1 MKEAQRA
8 DWEKVKQLFLEISE
22 IPRNSGQEK
31 KIGAFILKKAEE
43 LKRPAKMDEAGNIWI
58 GTFPGK
64 KAEYLLQAHQDMV
77 CVKEETCIHDFSK
90 DPIRVEEKDGWLMAK
105 GTSLGAD
112 NGIGMAYL
120 LALLE
125 EDQKGILE
133 GIFTVGEEIGMKG
146 VNALNAED
154 FQIQAQKLI
163 NLDTAWDQVMVEGSA
178 MGVAGVFTKLLA
190 WEVSDSIHWY
200 EIQIDGLTGGHSG
213 TQSYKRGANGIRLM
227 AEFLKKIPGK
237 WDLALFESKGWDNVI
252 SNHAE
257 VTLGVPDEILFEIY
271 FEMMQQEFQER
282 YRMTDPNL
290 FLKKREIRRPQKQ
303 LTDPVRQAVVTL
315 LCQVQSGV
323 LKEQSDKQT
332 DFPEGM
338 EMCRVH
344 TSANPASVE
353 MTKEMLTFRCHYR
366 SMDETFFERKIWIL
380 EKQLAEETGASLEAQ
395 QKAAG
400 WQPESGESLKQ
411 ELTEAY
417 RKVHGKKPTF
427 VSIPATLECGEIKER
442 LKIKEAVSV
451 GPIMKDY
458 HTPKERLQIES
469 AAGLYQVLKEML
481 ALA

>member
-1 MKEAQRA
+1 
-8 DWEKVKQLFLEISE
+8 
-22 IPRNSGQEK
+22 
-31 KIGAFILKKAEE
+31 
-43 LKRPAKMDEAGNIWI
+43 
-58 GTFPGK
+58 
-64 KAEYLLQAHQDMV
+64 
-77 CVKEETCIHDFSK
+77 
-90 DPIRVEEKDGWLMAK
+90 
-105 GTSLGAD
+105 
-112 NGIGMAYL
+112 
-120 LALLE
+120 
-125 EDQKGILE
+125 
-133 GIFTVGEEIGMKG
+133 
-146 VNALNAED
+146 
-154 FQIQAQKLI
+154 
-163 NLDTAWDQVMVEGSA
+163 
-178 MGVAGVFTKLLA
+178 
-190 WEVSDSIHWY
+190 
-200 EIQIDGLTGGHSG
+200 
-213 TQSYKRGANGIRLM
+213 M

-400 WQPESGESLKQ
+400 GSLKQ

-417 RKVHGKKPTF
+417 RKIQGKEPVF

-442 LKIKEAVSV
+442 LKIKEAISV

-469 AAGLYQVLKEML
+469 AAGLYRVLKEVLTL
-481 ALA
+481 A

>member
-1 MKEAQRA
+1 M
-8 DWEKVKQLFLEISE
+8 
-22 IPRNSGQEK
+22 
-31 KIGAFILKKAEE
+31 
-43 LKRPAKMDEAGNIWI
+43 
-58 GTFPGK
+58 
-64 KAEYLLQAHQDMV
+64 
-77 CVKEETCIHDFSK
+77 
-90 DPIRVEEKDGWLMAK
+90 
-105 GTSLGAD
+105 
-112 NGIGMAYL
+112 
-120 LALLE
+120 
-125 EDQKGILE
+125 
-133 GIFTVGEEIGMKG
+133 
-146 VNALNAED
+146 
-154 FQIQAQKLI
+154 
-163 NLDTAWDQVMVEGSA
+163 
-178 MGVAGVFTKLLA
+178 
-190 WEVSDSIHWY
+190 
-200 EIQIDGLTGGHSG
+200 
-213 TQSYKRGANGIRLM
+213 
-227 AEFLKKIPGK
+227 
-237 WDLALFESKGWDNVI
+237 I

-400 WQPESGESLKQ
+400 WQPESGGSLKQ

-417 RKVHGKKPTF
+417 RKIQGKEPVF

-442 LKIKEAVSV
+442 LKIKEAISV

-469 AAGLYQVLKEML
+469 AAGLYRVLKEML